1 MSTTIIG
8 DNYNNVLSPV
18 LTITTPDGSRVLMH
32 DDFSTPE
39 QAILKNTNLKIS
51 NGISKTGQLTLTF
64 RDQFGYYDGGQI
76 YKGCRIQVKAK
87 KAHQSTYTNLFSGI
101 IINDSIEES
110 SARRNIYNIT
120 ANSMRHILTHTAVN
134 YERNIPFLNM
144 KADVLNLR
152 NDNPLFYVGN
162 MIYDAFND
170 KSILINNNGLS
181 LKERGKFTL
190 NGIDRSIPLTIPS
203 INYVGYADGLFSQ
216 FQEIAGLM
224 FGVDEDNDV
233 YARTPIYK
241 SKGHIVKLD
250 ADDYLSDN
258 TNLTMIALDTITRS
272 TSIEPSNYAEVVI
285 GKAFDNVVVVNNS
298 STNSHTSL
306 FNKDIAQQI
315 DLRSTKLEDLTFV
328 LSKNGAGTNSVDP
341 ENTNLIGY
349 VTTDVGNRIGP
360 DVVAKFSIPLRFIP
374 ATAEPIQRVTL
385 KYMGTGAVDV
395 TKKYWLVLQSI
406 GDSEDNTIIWWND
419 DGKTASLGTT
429 STYAAI
435 RDLPYGRGGSTAF
448 IPQGWRI
455 IKDGPVYSHTFT
467 SSSPILHV
475 SKSLTFRD
483 DFNDPAPV
491 ESIQSPS
498 GVLDSKTMEQYLG
511 LFGEYASR
519 VAITYDFSKVSIPDI
534 PIRVGYSLLYYD
546 SRGNENQVNI
556 TDIDYEFNAGSDR
569 PFGATYYKLTGM
581 GYELNKELTFNNQV
595 LSQFYCTNN
604 S

>member
-1 MSTTIIG
+1 MSSTIIG

-18 LTITTPDGSRVLMH
+18 LTIKTPDGSRILMQ

-39 QAILKNTNLKIS
+39 QGILKNTNLKIS
-51 NGISKTGQLTLTF
+51 NGINKTGQLTLTF
-64 RDQFGYYDGGQI
+64 RDQFGYYDAGQI
-76 YKGCRIQVKAK
+76 YKGCRISVKAK

-144 KADVLNLR
+144 KEDVLNLK
-152 NDNPLFYVGN
+152 NDDPKYYVGN

-170 KSILINNNGLS
+170 RNILINSNGLS
-181 LKERGKFTL
+181 LKERGGFTL
-190 NGIDRSIPLTIPS
+190 NGIDRTIPLTIPS
-203 INYVGYADGLFSQ
+203 MNYVGYADGLFGQ

-233 YARTPIYK
+233 YARTPVYK

-250 ADDYLSDN
+250 IDDYLTDN
-258 TNLTMIALDTITRS
+258 TDLTMISRDIITRT

-285 GKAFDNVVVVNNS
+285 GKAFDNAVLVNNS

-315 DLRSTKLEDLTFV
+315 DLRTTKLADLTFV

-341 ENTNLIGY
+341 ENTNLVGY
-349 VTTDVGNRIGP
+349 VATDAGNRIGT
-360 DVVAKFSIPLRFIP
+360 DVVAEFSIPLRFIP

-385 KYMGTGAVDV
+385 KYRGTGEVDV

-406 GDSEDNTIIWWND
+406 GDSEDNTVIWWND
-419 DGKTASLGTT
+419 DGKAAQLGT

-435 RDLPYGRGGSTAF
+435 RDLPYGRGGSRAF
-448 IPQGWRI
+448 IPVGWRV
-455 IKDGPVYSHTFT
+455 IKDGPIYSHTFT
-467 SSSPILHV
+467 TSSPIIHV
-475 SKSLTFRD
+475 SKSFTTRED
-483 DFNDPAPV
+483 YHDPAPV

-498 GVLDSKTMEQYLG
+498 GILDSKTMQQYLG

-519 VAITYDFSKVSIPDI
+519 ITVIYDFTKVSIPDI

-546 SRGNENQVNI
+546 SRGNENQVSI

-581 GYELNKELTFNNQV
+581 GYELSKELTFNNQV
-595 LSQFYCTNN
+595 LSQYYCTNTQ
-604 S
+604 

>member
-8 DNYNNVLSPV
+8 DDYNNVLSPV
-18 LTITTPDGSRVLMH
+18 LKITNPEGSRILMQ

-39 QAILKNTNLKIS
+39 LGILKNTNLKIS
-51 NGISKTGQLTLTF
+51 NGINKTGQLTLTF
-64 RDQFGYYDGGQI
+64 RDPSGYYDTGVV
-76 YKGCRIQVKAK
+76 YKGCRISVKAK
-87 KAHQSTYTNLFSGI
+87 KKHQTTYTNLFSGI

-110 SARRNIYNIT
+110 TARRNIYNIT

-162 MIYDAFND
+162 MIYDAFTD
-170 KSILINNNGLS
+170 KNILINNNGMS
-181 LKERGKFTL
+181 LKDRGKFTL

-233 YARTPIYK
+233 YARTPVYK
-241 SKGHIVKLD
+241 SKGHIIKLD
-250 ADDYLSDN
+250 TDDYRTDN
-258 TNLTMIALDTITRS
+258 TDLTMIALDTVSRT

-285 GKAFDNVVVVNNS
+285 GKAFDNVVLVNNS

-315 DLRSTKLEDLTFV
+315 DLRSTKLENLTFV

-349 VTTDVGNRIGP
+349 VATDIGNRIGP

-374 ATAEPIQRVTL
+374 PTAEPIQRVTL
-385 KYMGTGAVDV
+385 KYMGTGLVDV

-406 GDSEDNTIIWWND
+406 GDSEDNTVIWWND
-419 DGKTASLGTT
+419 DGKDASLGTT
-429 STYAAI
+429 TYAAI
-435 RDLPYGRGGSTAF
+435 RDLPFGRGSTTAF
-448 IPQGWRI
+448 IPTGWRV
-455 IKDGPVYSHTFT
+455 IKNGPVYSHTFT
-467 SSSPILHV
+467 TSSPILHV

-483 DFNDPAPV
+483 DFHDPAPV
-491 ESIQSPS
+491 ESIQSPA

-519 VAITYDFSKVSIPDI
+519 VAIMYDFSKVSIPDI

-546 SRGNENQVNI
+546 SRGHENQVNI

-604 S
+604 Q